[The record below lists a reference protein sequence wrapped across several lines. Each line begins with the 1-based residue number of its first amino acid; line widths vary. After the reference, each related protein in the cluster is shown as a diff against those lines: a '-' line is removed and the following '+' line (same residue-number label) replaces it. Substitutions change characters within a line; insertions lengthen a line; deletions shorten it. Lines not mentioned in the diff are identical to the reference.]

1 MSVDNLQIIAAETA
15 VYICYVSSI
24 HTSHAQFRV
33 IFRSFNPQL
42 YIFLV
47 LFPVNLWP
55 IWKAS
60 LVATAA
66 TILWKF
72 NVFWAMALPLT
83 SVTGNAGVHV
93 FNDDKLYNNINN
105 NDDDNNYTVLRL
117 FQLLIRHTRCSVQ
130 RFGQHSV
137 RVHTADRHC
146 RVEDARDCFQGSI
159 ECTKARG
166 DGVGV

>member
-1 MSVDNLQIIAAETA
+1 MVQPFHHRSVCQSVSRSIRRSFQHCLIVSRTVACFVDTRCCGCLCGDGSPYFPEKEFKGWFVCCALACCSMSVDNLQIIAAETA

-24 HTSHAQFRV
+24 HTSHAQFRA

-60 LVATAA
+60 LIATAA

-83 SVTGNAGVHV
+83 SVTGTAGVHV
-93 FNDDKLYNNINN
+93 FNDDK
-105 NDDDNNYTVLRL
+105 
-117 FQLLIRHTRCSVQ
+117 
-130 RFGQHSV
+130 
-137 RVHTADRHC
+137 
-146 RVEDARDCFQGSI
+146 
-159 ECTKARG
+159 
-166 DGVGV
+166 